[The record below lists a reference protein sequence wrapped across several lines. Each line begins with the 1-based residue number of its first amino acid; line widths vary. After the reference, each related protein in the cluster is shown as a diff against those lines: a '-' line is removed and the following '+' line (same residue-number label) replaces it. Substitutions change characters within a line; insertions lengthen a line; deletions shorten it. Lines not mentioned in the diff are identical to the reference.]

1 MKHMKNLT
9 RFGVLLLIISTIFY
23 ACQPK
28 TELVPSPVEVAPY
41 EVSPDAEA
49 NLKIV
54 HEYMDALLTND
65 QEKLNSLVGE
75 GFMSYG
81 PARKDSSNIEEI
93 ASVWAGIAKLRS
105 NQDLG
110 VSAMTALRVNEGLF
124 VGDWVHL
131 WGNYT
136 ATLNDGDY
144 TFDVPWHSAY
154 FIKDNK
160 IVLTRTWYD
169 SLAIAL
175 DLGAVTSVE
184 VK

>member
-9 RFGVLLLIISTIFY
+9 RYGVLLLIISTIFC

-28 TELVPSPVEVAPY
+28 TELASSPVEVAAY
-41 EVSPDAEA
+41 EKSPDAEA

-54 HEYMDALLTND
+54 NEYMDALLTND
-65 QEKLNSLVGE
+65 QEKLKSFVGE
-75 GFMSYG
+75 GFMGYG
-81 PARKDSSNIEEI
+81 PSRKDSSNIEEI
-93 ASVWAGIAKLRS
+93 ASVWAGISKLRS

-110 VSAMTALRVNEGLF
+110 ISGMTALRVNEGQY
-124 VGDWVHL
+124 VGEWVQL

-136 ATLNDGDY
+136 ATLNDGGY
-144 TFDVPWHSAY
+144 AYDVPWHSNF

-160 IVLTRTWYD
+160 IVWTRTWYD
-169 SLAIAL
+169 SLETAL